1 MSYIIGVDTG
11 GTFTDA
17 VAIDDSG
24 RVVTGKAPTT
34 PDRLVEG
41 LLRSVEDA
49 SAQLDTSVEDMLR
62 QTTVFRFSG
71 TTAIN
76 ALLTRTGARTGL
88 MTTRGFEDTIEIG
101 RGVAAWAGLNIEEI
115 RHAYKQR
122 KPEPLVPR
130 PLIRSIDERVDQ
142 AGNEVVPLDAEGV
155 REAART
161 LVEDEGVE
169 SIAVCFLWSV
179 RNGDH
184 ERRASEIIA
193 EMYPDLY
200 VCTSHG
206 VASYLGEY
214 ERFITA
220 VVNAYVAPRLSDSL
234 DELERTLQGRGF
246 GGELLVGQS
255 DGGALYT
262 REAIPVYTLQ
272 SGPAAG
278 VIASKGEGDLLDFGN
293 IITADVG
300 GTSFDVGLVAD
311 NTWIVAREPV
321 VARYHVG
328 FPMIDVES
336 VGAGGGSIAWID
348 DGGALNVGPRSAGA
362 NPGPACYGLG
372 GESPTVTDAAV
383 VLGYINPEYFL
394 GGKSRLDADL
404 ARKAVET
411 LADRLGMDVAR
422 IAAGIFAIANAHMSA
437 LVSGR
442 VVSHGYDPRDFVLFA
457 YGGAGAMHSAFYAAE
472 LGVREVVV
480 PGLAGTFS
488 ALGVATAPLLHG
500 ARFHDFAPM
509 PMPPDRLN
517 ENFERLERE
526 VAVHLDRD
534 QVPEERRD
542 IVYGLEMRYGVQVNT
557 VRVPI
562 VRKTYDNAGIEEIN
576 TLFDELYEQL
586 YGKGSAFTDAGR
598 FVTSFVVEGYGILPT
613 PERARDEEAATDASK
628 ARVGSRE
635 AYFSGAYVP
644 TDVYRLDLLHPGNEV
659 RGPAI
664 VEATHTTVVVPPE
677 HEARL
682 DHYRNIHIAADEA
695 VSQME
700 QLVRSD

>member
-1 MSYIIGVDTG
+1 MKYIIGVDTG

-24 RVVTGKAPTT
+24 QVVTGKAPTT

-41 LLRSVEDA
+41 VLQSVEDA
-49 SAQLDTSVEDMLR
+49 AAQLDVSADDMLR

-76 ALLTRTGARTGL
+76 ALITRAGAKTGL
-88 MTTRGFEDTIEIG
+88 ITTRGFEDTIEIG
-101 RGVAAWAGLNIEEI
+101 RGVSAWAGLNIEEI

-122 KPEPLVPR
+122 KPDPLVPK
-130 PLIRSIDERVDQ
+130 PLIRSINERVDEG
-142 AGNEVVPLDAEGV
+142 GNEVVPLDVEGV
-155 REAART
+155 RDAARS
-161 LVEDEGVE
+161 LMDDGVE
-169 SIAVCFLWSV
+169 SIAVCFLWAV

-184 ERRASEIIA
+184 ERRAREAIV

-200 VCTSHG
+200 VCTSHE

-234 DELERTLQGRGF
+234 AELERILQGRGF

-262 REAIPVYTLQ
+262 GEAIPAYTLQ

-278 VIASKGEGDLLDFGN
+278 VIASKGEGDLLDFDN

-311 NTWIVAREPV
+311 GAWIVAREPV

-348 DGGALNVGPRSAGA
+348 EGGALNVGPQSAGA
-362 NPGPACYGLG
+362 SPGPASYGLG

-383 VLGYINPEYFL
+383 VLGYLNPDYFL
-394 GGKSRLDADL
+394 GGKTRLRADL
-404 ARKAVET
+404 ARQAIEK
-411 LADRLGMDVAR
+411 LADRLGMDTPRA
-422 IAAGIFAIANAHMSA
+422 AAGIFAIANAHMSA

-442 VVSHGYDPRDFVLFA
+442 VVSHGYDPRDFILFA

-472 LGVREVVV
+472 MGVREVVV

-509 PMPPDRLN
+509 PMPADRFN
-517 ENFERLERE
+517 ENLERLERE
-526 VAVHLDRD
+526 VAENLDRD

-562 VRKTYDNAGIEEIN
+562 ARKTYDDAGIEEIN

-586 YGKGSAFTDAGR
+586 YGRGSAFTDAGR

-613 PERARDEEAATDASK
+613 PERARDERTGTDASD
-628 ARVGSRE
+628 ARVGLRE
-635 AYFSGAYVP
+635 AYFSGSYVP
-644 TDVYRLDLLHPGNEV
+644 TDVYRLDRLSPGNAV

-664 VEATHTTVVVPPE
+664 VEAAHTTVVVPPE
-677 HEARL
+677 YEARL
-682 DHYRNIHIAADEA
+682 DHYRNVHVTTEGAA
-695 VSQME
+695 SPME
-700 QLVRSD
+700 QLVQ